1 MLSFFASFISFTDQ
15 VIYALV
21 TPGIIFGLAAI
32 AASLFLPSFT
42 YKIPAMAIGVVAVL
56 FFTFY
61 AGKEV
66 ENRKLQLVLTEQA
79 LAIASLEANA
89 ANITTD
95 TVVMYVDR
103 VKTVEKIKTEFKTVY
118 VDKFITPETDAR
130 FGDLPNGFI
139 VLHNAAVKGIL
150 PDPTGSTDA
159 ASGQASGV
167 KLSSATKVIVDNYLV
182 CHQTEAQLTSLQE
195 WIKAQQKL
203 YETPSKAK

>member
-1 MLSFFASFISFTDQ
+1 MLSFLASFISFTDQ

-21 TPGIIFGLAAI
+21 TPGIVLGLAAI
-32 AASLFLPSFT
+32 AASLFLPSFA
-42 YKIPAMAIGVVAVL
+42 YKIPAMAIGIGLVL

-79 LAIASLEANA
+79 LEIASLEAAA

-118 VDKFITPETDAR
+118 VDKFITPEIDAK
-130 FGDLPNGFI
+130 FPLPNGFVI
-139 VLHNAAVKGIL
+139 LHDYAVRVETPPAPNDSSNQISSI
-150 PDPTGSTDA
+150 P
-159 ASGQASGV
+159 
-167 KLSSATKVIVDNYLV
+167 LSSATAVITSNYLT
-182 CHQTEAQLTSLQE
+182 CKKTEIQLESLQN
-195 WIKAQQKL
+195 WIRDQQRL
-203 YETPSKAK
+203 YNSDNL